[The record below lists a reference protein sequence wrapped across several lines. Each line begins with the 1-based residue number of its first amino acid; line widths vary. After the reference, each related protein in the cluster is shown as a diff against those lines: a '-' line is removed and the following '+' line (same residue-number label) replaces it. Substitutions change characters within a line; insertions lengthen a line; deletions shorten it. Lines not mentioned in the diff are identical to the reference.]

1 MREDKIKV
9 QDLYEGAYLLCR
21 GFELKDLTVIGNNG
35 KAIVTFII
43 VGDDV
48 AATAQEYRSGR
59 ATANVALLK
68 FTMEKLK
75 DQMFTKIRSASVPEG
90 KRDYGETKN
99 REIEQR
105 NRRRNK
111 HDHRRNKEIHSIS

>member
-1 MREDKIKV
+1 MRTNEIKI

-21 GFELKDLTVIGNNG
+21 GFELKDLTVIGSNG
-35 KAIVTFII
+35 KTIVSFII
-43 VGDDV
+43 VDDDV

-75 DQMFTKIRSASVPEG
+75 DQMFIKIRE
-90 KRDYGETKN
+90 
-99 REIEQR
+99 REKR
-105 NRRRNK
+105 NRRENH
-111 HDHRRNKEIHSIS
+111 HDHRRNKEVHRLG

>member
-21 GFELKDLTVIGNNG
+21 GFELQDLTVIGNNG
-35 KAIVTFII
+35 KAIVSFII
-43 VGDDV
+43 GGNDV
-48 AATAQEYRSGR
+48 EATAQEYRSGR

-75 DQMFTKIRSASVPEG
+75 DQMFTKIRELE
-90 KRDYGETKN
+90 K
-99 REIEQR
+99 R
-105 NRRRNK
+105 NRRENH
-111 HDHRRNKEIHSIS
+111 HDHRRNKEIHRLG